1 MGRGCSGCCEMRN
14 TARGL
19 QNLMVIGAVG
29 LMATGMGLHAEN
41 AQKGSGREAREVFDR
56 LKQLEGIW
64 RGEGGTPGGEA
75 SPVVHEFHVS
85 AGGSVVL
92 EIMDP
97 EGEREINV
105 YHLVGDDLL
114 LTHYCGGGN
123 QPTLKLE
130 RDRASN
136 DMLRFTFST
145 ATNLKDPSKDRHI
158 HASKIVFLD
167 PDRIESWWT
176 VFKDGKETAVSRFR
190 LARSE
195 GP

>member
-1 MGRGCSGCCEMRN
+1 MLN
-14 TARGL
+14 AVQGL
-19 QNLMVIGAVG
+19 LSLVVIAAVG
-29 LMATGMGLHAEN
+29 LMGAGVGPRAEGGIE
-41 AQKGSGREAREVFDR
+41 QKGPGLDVGEVFEG

-64 RGEGGTPGGEA
+64 RGEGGTVGGES

-130 RDRASN
+130 RDKANN
-136 DMLRFTFST
+136 DTLQFVFST
-145 ATNLKDPSKDRHI
+145 VTNLQDPSKDRHI
-158 HASKIVFLD
+158 HASRIVFLS

-176 VFKDGKETAVSRFR
+176 IFKDGKETAVSRF
-190 LARSE
+190 LLERSE
-195 GP
+195 RP